1 MAGPTTAAAPNTRPR
16 TKSAVLIIGF
26 ATLLSISVWFSASF
40 IIKGISAQWQIPDT
54 QLFWVTFGVQA
65 GFIVGAIA
73 SALLRLPDRLSA
85 RILYSSCAAGAATA
99 NILLLVF
106 PTFEATLALRL
117 ATGVFLAGIYP
128 VAVRETLA
136 WVRPGRRGL
145 ASSTLLAALTIGSAA
160 PHLINGMGGA
170 DWQVVIIATS
180 ICSVVGGLLFL
191 LVPGNAPYR
200 DPRTNVSLRHGFA
213 ALRNRKVLLVNLAY
227 FSHMWELYAMWTFVG
242 ALFAHRISGGA
253 ELTGLVAVASFIIIA
268 SGALGCIAAGL
279 LADRFGKIMISQIF
293 MLLSGAAATLVAI
306 SAAWHP
312 AVILSLCILWGLTVI
327 GESALLSA
335 LLRDYCPEAL
345 VGSALSVQMAGGYAV
360 SAGSIALFPFIVG
373 AFSWEMAVLALVL
386 GPVVGI
392 IILRV
397 IKSGSPSQLG
407 DNTEPATIVRSPSC
421 HT

>member
-1 MAGPTTAAAPNTRPR
+1 MAGTATVAAVSTRPH
-16 TKSAVLIIGF
+16 TKSAVLIICV

-40 IIKGISAQWQIPDT
+40 VIKGISAQWQVPDS

-65 GFIVGAIA
+65 GFILGAIA

-85 RILYSSCAAGAATA
+85 RVLYSSCAAGAATA
-99 NILLLVF
+99 NLLLLMF
-106 PTFEATLALRL
+106 PTFEAALALRL

-136 WVRPGRRGL
+136 WVSPGRRGF

-160 PHLINGMGGA
+160 PHLINGVGSA
-170 DWQVVIIATS
+170 DWRVVIIATS
-180 ICSVVGGLLFL
+180 ICSVVGGLMFL
-191 LVPGNAPYR
+191 LVPGTAPYR
-200 DPRTNVSLRHGFA
+200 DTGTRVSLRQGLA
-213 ALRNRKVLLVNLAY
+213 VLRNRKVLLVNLAY

-253 ELTGLVAVASFIIIA
+253 APTGLVAVASFIIIA

-279 LADRFGKIMISQIF
+279 LADRFGKIIISQMF

-306 SAAWHP
+306 SATWGP
-312 AVILSLCILWGLTVI
+312 AVLLSLCILWGMTVI

-335 LLRDYCPEAL
+335 LLRDHCPEAH
-345 VGSALSVQMAGGYAV
+345 VGSALSVQMAGGYAI
-360 SAGSIALFPFIVG
+360 SAGSIALFPLLAG
-373 AFSWEMAVLALVL
+373 ALSWELAVLALVL

-392 IILRV
+392 TLLQLL
-397 IKSGSPSQLG
+397 KSGPRPQRG
-407 DNTEPATIVRSPSC
+407 NRTESATSGKFASC
-421 HT
+421 P